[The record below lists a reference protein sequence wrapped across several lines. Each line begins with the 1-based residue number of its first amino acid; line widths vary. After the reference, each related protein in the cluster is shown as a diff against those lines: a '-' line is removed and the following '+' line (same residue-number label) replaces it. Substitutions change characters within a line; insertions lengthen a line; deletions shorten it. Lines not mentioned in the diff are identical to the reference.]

1 MDFYDP
7 VSELISVSPTSSNRR
22 PGTSPQFPYE
32 SPISF
37 DYRPRIAD
45 LTLRLPT
52 TPVNPPG
59 SAESMTLGPEVVYQ
73 RPLPDGLSEELVDVR
88 LPGGA
93 TRREVWEWIK
103 GLGEP
108 RDMDPDKLLVSLLPV
123 SLWSFRLH
131 A

>member
-7 VSELISVSPTSSNRR
+7 VSELISVSPASSDRR
-22 PGTSPQFPYE
+22 PGTPPQSPYE
-32 SPISF
+32 SPISY

-45 LTLRLPT
+45 LTLRRPT

-93 TRREVWEWIK
+93 SRRDVWEWIK

-108 RDMDPDKLLVSLLPV
+108 RDMDPDELYVSLLAV
-123 SLWSFRLH
+123 ALLRLRLH